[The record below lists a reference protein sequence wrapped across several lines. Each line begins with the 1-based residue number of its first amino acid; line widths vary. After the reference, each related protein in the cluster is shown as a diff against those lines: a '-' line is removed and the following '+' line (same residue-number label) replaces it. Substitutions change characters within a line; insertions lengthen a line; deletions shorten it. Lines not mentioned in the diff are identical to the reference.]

1 MCVSKKYFYPQGL
14 AGARQLYSPGQEYVY
29 DYYGRMM
36 TGIPELD
43 STFAGLALQ
52 GKVVL
57 QATQQHSYKLQM
69 KDIKFGTFNDHLT
82 GPEPK
87 NWRSVEVETSV
98 NIFMCPKNIFCPV
111 EPSTPLTGEY
121 KQMLEI
127 PVEFSV
133 QEGELTSLKV
143 SQQEPKWSVNMKKA
157 IVSSL
162 KIQLPQQSSKQQQE
176 EEERRSPR
184 FWYIQQQEQ
193 RQQQQEGQ
201 NNLYVWSVME
211 EGIEG
216 KCENTYQVTEIPEY
230 MVRKQYM

>member
-69 KDIKFGTFNDHLT
+69 KDVKFGTFNDHLT

-98 NIFMCPKNIFCPV
+98 KIFLWVLKIFC
-111 EPSTPLTGEY
+111 LAG
-121 KQMLEI
+121 
-127 PVEFSV
+127 
-133 QEGELTSLKV
+133 
-143 SQQEPKWSVNMKKA
+143 
-157 IVSSL
+157 
-162 KIQLPQQSSKQQQE
+162 
-176 EEERRSPR
+176 
-184 FWYIQQQEQ
+184 
-193 RQQQQEGQ
+193 
-201 NNLYVWSVME
+201 
-211 EGIEG
+211 
-216 KCENTYQVTEIPEY
+216 
-230 MVRKQYM
+230 